1 VCRFQAGECL
11 GAQLS
16 LQGGEMSVQRAGTD
30 IGAARSTRDAGGLD
44 LDFYDRFF
52 QPGAYLRT
60 RAEHMR
66 RWHAGQQGG

>member
-1 VCRFQAGECL
+1 
-11 GAQLS
+11 
-16 LQGGEMSVQRAGTD
+16 MSVQRAGTD